1 MHPLAEAQ
9 AVALLLQH
17 PTGWIHVF
25 CDGSSRWSTA
35 PPDATSY
42 WDPSDVP
49 EPVVCQRRT
58 YQQPAVGAAE
68 DGQLVRRRGAGVD
81 ESERGGVEVV
91 EDVLLAPAMTRPVPR
106 VALLAAAAQ

>member
-9 AVALLLQH
+9 AVALMLQH
-17 PTGWIHVF
+17 STGWIHVF

-42 WDPSDVP
+42 WDPGDVP

-58 YQQPAVGAAE
+58 YQQA
-68 DGQLVRRRGAGVD
+68 RGAF
-81 ESERGGVEVV
+81 SAALKRLRARGI
-91 EDVLLAPAMTRPVPR
+91 PVG
-106 VALLAAAAQ
+106 